1 MYDFTSFPD
10 RRKTESVKWGLYGKD
25 VLPMWVADM
34 DFVSPQPVVDALKER
49 VEHGIFGY
57 PMISDELKQLVVER
71 MEARYAWKIS
81 ADDLI
86 FVPGV
91 VSGFNL
97 VCQALSGGAGSMIMQ
112 TPVYPPFL
120 AAPRN
125 GGIDGITVDLV
136 QDRTGQYGVDFEAFE
151 KAIRPDTRVFL
162 LCNPHNPVGRVFRKD
177 ELEKLAEICLRHN
190 VAICSDEIH
199 SDLIYGGYRHIPIA
213 SLNADIE
220 QRAVTL
226 IAPSK
231 TFNIAGL
238 ECSVII
244 CRNKEFRE
252 KIETA
257 RRGLLGHVNV
267 LGLVAATSAYRDGAE
282 WLEELLGV
290 LQSNRDLLVRFVHD
304 NLKGIKMS
312 IPEGTYLAWLDCR
325 GLTSA
330 KDPYKFFLD
339 EAKVAMNDGREFGKA
354 GEGFLRLNFGCPEGM
369 LVEAMLRMKQAL

>member
-1 MYDFTSFPD
+1 M
-10 RRKTESVKWGLYGKD
+10 
-25 VLPMWVADM
+25 
-34 DFVSPQPVVDALKER
+34 
-49 VEHGIFGY
+49 
-57 PMISDELKQLVVER
+57 
-71 MEARYAWKIS
+71 
-81 ADDLI
+81 
-86 FVPGV
+86 
-91 VSGFNL
+91 
-97 VCQALSGGAGSMIMQ
+97 
-112 TPVYPPFL
+112 
-120 AAPRN
+120 
-125 GGIDGITVDLV
+125 
-136 QDRTGQYGVDFEAFE
+136 
-151 KAIRPDTRVFL
+151 
-162 LCNPHNPVGRVFRKD
+162 GRVFRKD